1 MRRVLVAA
9 LIVSSIL
16 AAGAARAQTRADL
29 EKARAA
35 YLARNYVEAEERLRA
50 LVDPKTGFKERALLS
65 QARMNLAAVLL
76 AQGKKD
82 AAADVMEKLIL
93 EDPAFEPDPLGFP
106 GDVINTFIDV
116 RANLQDRIKLAAQ
129 EAARREEERK
139 KRAEAERAAR
149 AKYQHDLEVQASTE
163 RITVR
168 NQRLVAFIP
177 FGAGQFQNRQ
187 RWLGWIFLGTESALT
202 IATAVTLPMYAY
214 ARSHAVEES
223 SSGDVDG
230 KAQQYADRADSIR
243 LVNLGLVGALAAVA
257 VAGIAQAN
265 IAFVDEVNETKKRDL
280 PKLDVPA
287 VSVAPVIA
295 PLGPREGA
303 PTGAFVGVGGTLF

>member
-1 MRRVLVAA
+1 MRRALFAALLVA
-9 LIVSSIL
+9 SIGV
-16 AAGAARAQTRADL
+16 AGVARAQTRADL

-35 YLARNYVEAEERLRA
+35 YLARNYAEAEERLRA

-82 AAADVMEKLIL
+82 AAGDMMEKLIL

-116 RANLQDRIKLAAQ
+116 RASLQDRIKLAAQ

-139 KRAEAERAAR
+139 RREEAERRAR

-163 RITVR
+163 RVTVK
-168 NQRLVAFIP
+168 NQRLVAFVP

-187 RWLGWIFLGTESALT
+187 AWLGWIFLGTESALT
-202 IATAVTLPMYAY
+202 IATAVTVPMYAY
-214 ARSHAVEES
+214 ARGRAVDES
-223 SSGDVDG
+223 QSGDVDA
-230 KAQQYADRADSIR
+230 KAQQYADRAESIR
-243 LVNLGLVGALAAVA
+243 VVNLGLVGALVG
-257 VAGIAQAN
+257 VMVVGIAQAN
-265 IAFVDEVNETKKRDL
+265 IAFVDEVSETKKRDL
-280 PKLDVPA
+280 PKLE
-287 VSVAPVIA
+287 VSKIAPVVS
-295 PLGPREGA
+295 PVLGREGN
-303 PTGAFVGVGGTLF
+303 GVFVGLSGATF